1 MKIVY
6 FLLVSMLFTSCSDS
20 ISDIMT
26 NPAKYDGKT
35 VTVSGKVSGSTN
47 LLLLKFYIL
56 TDGTSELYVSTKKA
70 VPNKGDEVTVTGK
83 VSQLLKIGNEQVV
96 GIEEQKRK

>member
-6 FLLVSMLFTSCSDS
+6 FLLVSILFTSCSDS

-96 GIEEQKRK
+96 GIEEQSRK